1 MKTNGNKTNGNK
13 PNARFK
19 SAAENHKTNAKDYFL
34 NRKGISEETIRE
46 VKSSRLKRAEKQ
58 VVTDEKDNKRLSE
71 DRYLLIPYAYDEDFK
86 GLAKFGACD
95 FVIDGA
101 IVVE

>member
-1 MKTNGNKTNGNK
+1 MNTNGNKTNGNK

-19 SAAENHKTNAKDYFL
+19 SAAENHKTNGGRRVKAKDYFL

-71 DRYLLIPYAYDEDFK
+71 DRYLLTP
-86 GLAKFGACD
+86 
-95 FVIDGA
+95 
-101 IVVE
+101 